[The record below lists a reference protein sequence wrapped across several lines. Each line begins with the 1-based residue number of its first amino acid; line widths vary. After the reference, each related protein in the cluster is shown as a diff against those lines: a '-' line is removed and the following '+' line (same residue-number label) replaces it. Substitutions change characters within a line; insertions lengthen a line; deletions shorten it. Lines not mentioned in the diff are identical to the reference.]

1 MAVNIQVFPRGSF
14 DYFLNDRYRFQ
25 SYLGDSANNALNVLV
40 LAGTSDDAE
49 NVTWTAQS
57 QVHLAHKTLKSR

>member
-25 SYLGDSANNALNVLV
+25 TYLGDSANNALNVLV
-40 LAGTSDDAE
+40 LTGISDDAD
-49 NVTWTAQS
+49 NVIWTAES
-57 QVHLAHKTLKSR
+57 QVHLTHKTLKSR